1 MLEKALFTG
10 WEPAKKR
17 IVVYVDNFTLEFEST
32 EDVVEFVNAYTK
44 CKKEKEE
51 DDNQVL

>member
-32 EDVVEFVNAYTK
+32 QDVIEFVNAYTDH
-44 CKKEKEE
+44 KKELKEE
-51 DDNQVL
+51 EENDN